1 MSGMATGHA
10 GRRRRRLG
18 DLMLRIAVAL
28 PIGYGVATLWAM
40 ALSRTLPMTRAA
52 ATTTGML
59 VAFAIC
65 AVVAMWAFAARSG
78 VRALAITA
86 IFGGAA
92 GLLLWLSFLGGQ
104 P

>member
-1 MSGMATGHA
+1 
-10 GRRRRRLG
+10 
-18 DLMLRIAVAL
+18 MLRIAVAL

-59 VAFAIC
+59 VAFVIC

-78 VRALAITA
+78 VRALAITTV
-86 IFGGAA
+86 FGGAA
-92 GLLLWLSFLGGQ
+92 VLSLWLSFLGGR